1 MFGIGMQ
8 ELLLI
13 LIVVLLI
20 FGANKLPEIGGG
32 WDGPSEI
39 SAGPRPSLTRSTSP
53 PARTK
58 SPPRATMLPKRRGSC
73 HES

>member
-32 WDGPSEI
+32 LGRAEI